1 MDLTS
6 LSAINGLES
15 VSRYPTVNPFQDEA
29 EDGTVSFDSVLNSA
43 MNLVRQTE
51 NYSNAA
57 EVEEIRYATGE
68 SDSLHDLLIAQQKA
82 NVSLQY
88 TVAVKN
94 TAVEAYRTLMNMQ
107 F

>member
-15 VSRYPTVNPFQDEA
+15 VSRYPTVNPFQDDEA
-29 EDGTVSFDSVLNSA
+29 DGTVSFDSVLNSA